1 MMKKTGLTLILILIS
16 MSILMI
22 PTILS
27 VIQRYDEKYLEIHN
41 EVVVDF
47 KSNMNYGALF
57 QTENNKLQNLYETT
71 VKNGADDLKN
81 VEKQISEAEETIEK
95 CKELVNTDQLLV
107 ENHLLRMVETEELL
121 DKIDKQNENKE
132 SVTNLHHTLMNL
144 LNTYNQALNEYDE
157 VLTLEKQ
164 IYSGL
169 KEEKGMKEI
178 TPIIDE
184 VNRLSSDLSA
194 TIHDLNGHIQT
205 YNKIQ
210 I

>member
-121 DKIDKQNENKE
+121 GKIDKQNENKE